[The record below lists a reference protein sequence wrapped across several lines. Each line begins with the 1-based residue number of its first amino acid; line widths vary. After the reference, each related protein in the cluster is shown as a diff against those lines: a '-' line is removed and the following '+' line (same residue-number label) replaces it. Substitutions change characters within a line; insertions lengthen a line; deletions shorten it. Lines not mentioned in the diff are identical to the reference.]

1 MADVPRRIAERV
13 AQARAEVEQV
23 ARAIHAH
30 PELAFGEVEA
40 AARLAELFARHD
52 FVVARGVGGL
62 PTAFTATRGSG
73 PRIVAVCLE
82 YDALPGIGHG
92 CGHNL
97 IAGAGALTALAL
109 ADVAPE
115 LGLTVRAIGCPAEER
130 GGGKVPLLDAGV
142 FDDCE
147 LAVMV
152 HPVPGDIRADPAG
165 TSSQA
170 VGRYRAT
177 FRGRAA
183 HAAAAPHLG
192 VNAADAV
199 VISQVAV
206 GLLRQQVPGDH
217 RISANVVRA
226 GEVTNI
232 IPDLATVEFECR
244 AFTLPEYEALLE
256 RVRACF
262 EAGALATG
270 CSVEF
275 SAEEPV
281 YEPLLQDDR
290 LAAQWAAALR
300 DLGLDPRAGVP
311 LAGGSTDMGNV
322 SRRVRS
328 LHPWFPL
335 PGVTSAIHSGGYTD
349 AAGTDA
355 AYDAMSLAA
364 TALARAVAAHVA
376 SSTTADLG

>member
-152 HPVPGDIRADPAG
+152 HPVPGDIRRSSG

-170 VGRYRAT
+170 VDANHLPRRV
-177 FRGRAA
+177 A

-199 VISQVAV
+199 VIACGRAVALA
-206 GLLRQQVPGDH
+206 GARHH
-217 RISANVVRA
+217 RISANVVR
-226 GEVTNI
+226 
-232 IPDLATVEFECR
+232 
-244 AFTLPEYEALLE
+244 
-256 RVRACF
+256 
-262 EAGALATG
+262 
-270 CSVEF
+270 
-275 SAEEPV
+275 
-281 YEPLLQDDR
+281 
-290 LAAQWAAALR
+290 W
-300 DLGLDPRAGVP
+300 
-311 LAGGSTDMGNV
+311 
-322 SRRVRS
+322 
-328 LHPWFPL
+328 
-335 PGVTSAIHSGGYTD
+335 
-349 AAGTDA
+349 
-355 AYDAMSLAA
+355 
-364 TALARAVAAHVA
+364 
-376 SSTTADLG
+376 